1 MPPRIWPRVRK
12 EPVMGWWWIIV
23 AAVLGLAAGSGLTL
37 WLARRTW
44 HGARRLAARTKG
56 HDHLVELGQLA
67 GGLAHEIKN
76 PLSTINVNLQL
87 LAEDLSR
94 RGSEDD
100 IRLFR
105 RLKNVQGEADRLRSI
120 LDDFLQYAGKLELH
134 LSPTDVRQVVDEL
147 TDFFAPQ
154 AETARVI
161 LRTPHPGEP
170 VICDI
175 DVNLLKQSLLNL
187 MINAIQAMPNGG
199 ELILRVEAQKNRAV
213 IEVIDTGPGIP
224 PETLSRIFDVYY
236 STKKHGTGLGLP
248 TARRIIRAH
257 GGSIRVDSEPGK
269 GTRFVISLPLTAPT
283 KT

>member
-1 MPPRIWPRVRK
+1 MD
-12 EPVMGWWWIIV
+12 WWCIIV
-23 AAVLGLAAGSGLTL
+23 AAVLGLAAGSGLTA
-37 WLARRTW
+37 WIARRTW

-87 LAEDLSR
+87 LAEDLAR
-94 RGSEDD
+94 RGDEDD
-100 IRLFR
+100 VRLFR
-105 RLKNVQGEADRLRSI
+105 RLKHVQAEADRLRAI
-120 LDDFLQYAGKLELH
+120 LDDFLHYAGKLELH
-134 LSPTDVRQVVDEL
+134 PSATDIRQVVDEL

-154 AETARVI
+154 AEAARVT
-161 LRTPHPGEP
+161 LRPPRPGEP
-170 VICDI
+170 ILCDI
-175 DVNLLKQSLLNL
+175 DVNLIKQSLLNL
-187 MINAIQAMPNGG
+187 MINAIQAMPDGG
-199 ELILRVEAQKNRAV
+199 ELILRVEAQKNRAL

-224 PETLSRIFDVYY
+224 PETMGRIFDVYY

-269 GTRFVISLPLTAPT
+269 GTRFLISLPLSPV
-283 KT
+283 KMK